1 MLVKEEYAKF
11 KSNIFNKTK
20 VIQYLKLMRWHFCQV
35 YVYLQQKYVLRGTF
49 DAGWQEIYY
58 LGLPVEI

>member
-1 MLVKEEYAKF
+1 MSVLFIIFMQGEGLDYSILRSYAHCVCF
-11 KSNIFNKTK
+11 NI
-20 VIQYLKLMRWHFCQV
+20 MS
-35 YVYLQQKYVLRGTF
+35 LRGTF